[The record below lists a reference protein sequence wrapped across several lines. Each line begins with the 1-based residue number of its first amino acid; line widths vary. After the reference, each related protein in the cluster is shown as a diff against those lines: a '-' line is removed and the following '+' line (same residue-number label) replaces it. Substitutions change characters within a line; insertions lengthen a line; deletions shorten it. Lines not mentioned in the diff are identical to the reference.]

1 MRRHAAFKR
10 TRHAAPI
17 VVRLRF
23 MATGLMTVL
32 LCIAGPLLLVWKQ
45 AYIASSSM
53 RIEAMTDTLSALNR
67 EIATLQFLRDRL
79 SSNERIERVAR
90 AMLRLDYPSSDRIM
104 IIPVSEKSGTRG
116 SRGLAGGVEELVALV
131 QGQGAKG
138 GHE

>member
-1 MRRHAAFKR
+1 
-10 TRHAAPI
+10 
-17 VVRLRF
+17 

-45 AYIASSSM
+45 AYIASTSM

-90 AMLRLDYPSSDRIM
+90 AMLKLDYPSSDRIM
-104 IIPVSEKSGTRG
+104 IIPVGEKSGNRG
-116 SRGLAGGVEELVALV
+116 SRFSRGLAGGVDELVALV